1 MFFSII
7 INTHN
12 QHETI
17 NRCLKSCL
25 NQNFKKNYEIIII
38 DTSTRKIDYKLI
50 TSKKIHYF
58 HYKSFSKYP
67 ELNQLRKVY
76 EGFKKAKGKWFCL
89 IDGDDF
95 FKKNKLNNIYK
106 NYNLNKKILLQDKCD
121 NFDEYKKKN
130 LKYRHKI
137 YKQSTLYKK
146 IINFWPEI
154 YGTSSLSGN
163 MKILQSF
170 FKGVD
175 IKKWNWLAIDVLL
188 VLYCLNNNNFILNNK
203 ILTIKSISNN
213 NLGAKYKIN
222 NKNFWMRRNQQIKY
236 WELISKNKIYNIDKI
251 ITKLVNIII

>member
-25 NQNFKKNYEIIII
+25 NQNFKKNYEIIVI

-67 ELNQLRKVY
+67 ELNQLRKIY

-95 FKKNKLNNIYK
+95 FKKNKLNDIYK

-121 NFDEYKKKN
+121 NFDEYKKK
-130 LKYRHKI
+130 
-137 YKQSTLYKK
+137 
-146 IINFWPEI
+146 
-154 YGTSSLSGN
+154 
-163 MKILQSF
+163 
-170 FKGVD
+170 
-175 IKKWNWLAIDVLL
+175 
-188 VLYCLNNNNFILNNK
+188 
-203 ILTIKSISNN
+203 KS
-213 NLGAKYKIN
+213 
-222 NKNFWMRRNQQIKY
+222 
-236 WELISKNKIYNIDKI
+236 
-251 ITKLVNIII
+251 